1 MEKYGME
8 KDIMTNVLLN
18 LKLIKGIVKILKNII
33 LMENQNLKE
42 NI

>member
-18 LKLIKGIVKILKNII
+18 LKLIKGIVKILKNIM
-33 LMENQNLKE
+33 LMVN
-42 NI
+42 